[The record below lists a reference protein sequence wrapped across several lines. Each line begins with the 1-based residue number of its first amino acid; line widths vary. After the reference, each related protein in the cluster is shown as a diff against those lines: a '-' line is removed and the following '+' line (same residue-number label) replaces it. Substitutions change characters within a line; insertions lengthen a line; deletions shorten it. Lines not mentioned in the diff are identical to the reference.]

1 MYTTHNIFLN
11 NKIIVVHHTT
21 GQHLITSIFEQ
32 DYNLN
37 TTTWYLGA
45 ESSFIELDTK
55 ELTAHQLRSAEQRI
69 NHIIAEGCPVSVVN
83 VDAGEQN
90 VSADV
95 TRATR
100 GLPKDQVGAI
110 RIVTFHGIESNMCCG
125 THVRNLSQLQA
136 VQFLSTEKS
145 KGRTLLHFLVGG
157 RVLRKL
163 SDCYERELKF
173 NLLLK

>member
-1 MYTTHNIFLN
+1 M
-11 NKIIVVHHTT
+11 
-21 GQHLITSIFEQ
+21 ITAIFEQ

-37 TTTWYLGA
+37 TTCWYLGA

-55 ELTAHQLRSAEQRI
+55 SISEHQLRDAEQKI
-69 NHIIAEGCPVSVVN
+69 NQIIANGCPVTVVN
-83 VDAGEQN
+83 VDAADQN
-90 VSADV
+90 VDADV

-100 GLPKDQVGAI
+100 GLPKDQVGPI

-136 VQFLSTEKS
+136 VKFLTTEKS
-145 KGRTLLHFLVGG
+145 KGRILLHFLVGG

-163 SDCYERELKF
+163 NDCFERELKF